1 MVANVQVNTI
11 ADILNR
17 LTCNTTNNDRT
28 IVVEKMGWV
37 YICTL
42 AILAMEI
49 KRVSNYPIDV
59 QVSLLDKSNVAEYPQ
74 LAIALRLN
82 SEIFA
87 FEL

>member
-42 AILAMEI
+42 AMEI
-49 KRVSNYPIDV
+49 KCVSNYPIDV
-59 QVSLLDKSNVAEYPQ
+59 QVSLLGKSNVAEYPQ